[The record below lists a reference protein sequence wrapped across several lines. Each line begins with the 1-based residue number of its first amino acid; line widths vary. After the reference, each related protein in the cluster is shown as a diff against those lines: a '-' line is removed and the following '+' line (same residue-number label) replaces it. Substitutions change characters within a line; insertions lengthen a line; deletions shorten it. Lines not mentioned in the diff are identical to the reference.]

1 MSDHSSFRTLV
12 DALLARSCSD
22 GAITF
27 MAGQGQHQRVTFATM
42 LLRAKRRLGVFQ
54 AAGLSPGQQMIIQ
67 SDDNTLFLEAF
78 WACLLG
84 GIVAVPVA
92 GGNSAEHRLKLFRIA
107 RVLESPSLFSDS
119 ASIQRLEKFAGEV
132 HLVDEWSKLQARTIV
147 ADDPLP
153 GPLYNTADIVTDG
166 SANCSENDPAN
177 DTAVAVIAEPD
188 AHDTA
193 FIQFSSGSTSAPK
206 GIVLTHHNLLSNI
219 SSIIDGCLMTPQ
231 DHMLSWMPL
240 THDMG
245 LIGFHL
251 TPVVCNV
258 SHSLIPTDVFVRRPA
273 GWLTEAQTM
282 RASILCSPN
291 FGYQHLLKSFKA
303 ERHVDLDL
311 SSVRLI
317 FNGAEPISVSLCNE
331 FMQTLAPFALK
342 SDAMFPVY
350 GLAEASL
357 AVAFPPIERAVNA
370 LSVDRASLT
379 PGAQVRLLPLQ
390 SGGVQFVCVGTPL
403 SQVEVMIR
411 DESDAA
417 CAERVIGRICMRG
430 PNVTSGY
437 YKDPALNAQ
446 LIDAEGWL
454 DTGDLGLM
462 HETELYIT
470 GRAKD
475 IIFINGQNVY
485 PHDLEEILINKQLM
499 ERGKLA
505 IASHQSDNRH
515 TDELLA
521 FVMYRGDVSDL
532 ESLAGDITRTLSS
545 DAGIR
550 VGAVVAVPR
559 IPKTTSGKV
568 QRFQLLKEYE
578 SGQFK
583 EIRVAPRDVAG
594 DVGDDPSDE
603 LSSDSPPESADKSTD
618 LRLLG
623 ICNSTIKG
631 MQVSADDNL
640 FELGI
645 SSLTL
650 AEIHAS
656 IENTWPDQVDITD
669 LFDYPTVK
677 ELAAYLNAKVLT
689 NGPECEP
696 LNECT

>member
-1 MSDHSSFRTLV
+1 MSDHNRFRTLT
-12 DALLARSCSD
+12 DALLSRSGGN

-27 MAGQGQHQRVTFATM
+27 ISGQGEHQRVAFAT
-42 LLRAKRRLGVFQ
+42 LLQCAKQRLANFQ
-54 AAGLSPGQQMIIQ
+54 AAGLGPGQQMIIQ
-67 SDDNTLFLEAF
+67 SGDNALFLEAF

-107 RVLESPSLFSDS
+107 RMLESPSLFTDS
-119 ASIQRLEKFAGEV
+119 ANLQRLEKFASEAE
-132 HLVDEWSKLQARTIV
+132 LVDEWAELQERTFV
-147 ADDPLP
+147 VDEL
-153 GPLYNTADIVTDG
+153 LRVTAHIVTD
-166 SANCSENDPAN
+166 NPVN
-177 DTAVAVIAEPD
+177 DTEAAVIAEPD
-188 AHDTA
+188 PHDTA
-193 FIQFSSGSTSAPK
+193 FIQFSSGSTSSPK
-206 GIVLTHHNLLSNI
+206 GVVLTHDNLLSNI

-258 SHSLIPTDVFVRRPA
+258 SHSLIPTDVFVRRPS
-273 GWLTEAQTM
+273 GWLTNAQAM

-303 ERHVDLDL
+303 ERHADLDL

-317 FNGAEPISVSLCNE
+317 FNGAEPISISLCNE

-357 AVAFPPIERAVNA
+357 AVAFPPIERAVKA
-370 LSVDRASLT
+370 LSVDRASLA
-379 PGAQVRLLPLQ
+379 PGTRVQLLPLQ
-390 SGGVQFVCVGTPL
+390 SGGVQFVSVGKPL
-403 SQVEVMIR
+403 TQVDVMIR
-411 DESDAA
+411 DEADAA
-417 CAERVIGRICMRG
+417 CAEKVIGRICMRG

-437 YKDPALNAQ
+437 YKDPVLNAQ

-454 DTGDLGLM
+454 DTGDLGFI

-470 GRAKD
+470 GRAKE

-485 PHDLEEILINKQLM
+485 PHDLEEILIHKQLM

-505 IASHQSDNRH
+505 IASHQSDNRPG
-515 TDELLA
+515 DELLA
-521 FVMYRGDVSDL
+521 FVLHRGDVADL
-532 ESLAGDITRTLSS
+532 ESLALDITRTLSR
-545 DAGIR
+545 DAGTP
-550 VGAVVAVPR
+550 VDAVVAVPR

-568 QRFQLLKEYE
+568 QRFQLLKDYE
-578 SGQFK
+578 AGQFQ
-583 EIRVAPRDVAG
+583 EIRAALEEPAG
-594 DVGDDPSDE
+594 DLDDGPDHKQPGNAA
-603 LSSDSPPESADKSTD
+603 SPSADKSTQS
-618 LRLLG
+618 RLLG
-623 ICNSTIKG
+623 ICNTTIEG

-650 AEIHAS
+650 AEIHAA
-656 IENTWPDQVDITD
+656 IEDTWPDQVDITD

-677 ELAAYLNAKVLT
+677 ELAAYLDAKL
-689 NGPECEP
+689 
-696 LNECT
+696 

>member
-12 DALLARSCSD
+12 DVLLARSSGD

-27 MAGQGQHQRVTFATM
+27 MSGQGQHQRVAFASM
-42 LLRAKRRLGVFQ
+42 LVRAKQRLAIFQ
-54 AAGLSPGQQMIIQ
+54 AAGLGPGHQLIIQ
-67 SDDNTLFLEAF
+67 SGDNALFLEAF

-92 GGNSAEHRLKLFRIA
+92 GGNSVEHRLKLFRIA
-107 RVLESPSLFSDS
+107 RMLESPSLFVDS
-119 ASIQRLEKFAGEV
+119 ANVKRLEKFAGEIN
-132 HLVDEWSKLQARTIV
+132 LVDEWSELQARTLV
-147 ADDPLP
+147 ADEPRQ
-153 GPLYNTADIVTDG
+153 NTAEVVTDIT
-166 SANCSENDPAN
+166 AKN
-177 DTAVAVIAEPD
+177 TAVAVIADPD
-188 AHDTA
+188 VHDTA
-193 FIQFSSGSTSAPK
+193 FIQFSSGSTSTPK
-206 GIVLTHHNLLSNI
+206 GIVLTHHNLISNI

-273 GWLTEAQTM
+273 SWLTEAQAV

-291 FGYQHLLKSFKA
+291 FGYQHLLKSFKP
-303 ERHVDLDL
+303 ERHADLDL

-331 FMQTLAPFALK
+331 FMQTLAPFGLK
-342 SDAMFPVY
+342 SNAMFPVY

-357 AVAFPPIERAVNA
+357 AVAFPPLERPVKA

-379 PGAQVRLLPLQ
+379 PGAQVQLLPLQ
-390 SGGVQFVCVGTPL
+390 SGRVQFVSVGKLL
-403 SQVEVMIR
+403 SQVDVMIR

-437 YKDPALNAQ
+437 YKDPELNAQ

-454 DTGDLGLM
+454 DTGDLGFM
-462 HETELYIT
+462 HEAELYIT

-485 PHDLEEILINKQLM
+485 PHDLEEILIHKQLM

-505 IASHQSDNRH
+505 IASHQSDNQPG
-515 TDELLA
+515 DELLA
-521 FVMYRGDVSDL
+521 FVLHRGDISDL
-532 ESLAGDITRTLSS
+532 ETLALDITRTLSS

-550 VGAVVAVPR
+550 VDAVVAVPR

-568 QRFQLLKEYE
+568 QRFQLLKDYE
-578 SGQFK
+578 AGEFQH
-583 EIRVAPRDVAG
+583 IRAALEDSANDMG
-594 DVGDDPSDE
+594 HD
-603 LSSDSPPESADKSTD
+603 SSDSSPDDGGDNKGERQAFDSATEAADKSAE

-623 ICNSTIKG
+623 ICNTTIEG

-650 AEIHAS
+650 AEIHAA

-677 ELAAYLNAKVLT
+677 ELAAFLDSKAST
-689 NGPECEP
+689 NGPQ
-696 LNECT
+696 

>member
-1 MSDHSSFRTLV
+1 MSEHNRFRTLV
-12 DALLARSCSD
+12 DALLSRSGGD

-27 MAGQGQHQRVTFATM
+27 ITGQGQHQRVAFAT
-42 LLRAKRRLGVFQ
+42 LLLCAKRRLANFQ
-54 AAGLSPGQQMIIQ
+54 AAGLGPGQQMIIQ
-67 SDDNTLFLEAF
+67 TGDNALFLEAF

-107 RVLESPSLFSDS
+107 RMLESPSLFTDS
-119 ASIQRLEKFAGEV
+119 ANLQRLKKFASEV
-132 HLVDEWSKLQARTIV
+132 QLVDEWTELQERTFVVDEPLHATAHI
-147 ADDPLP
+147 ATDDP
-153 GPLYNTADIVTDG
+153 V
-166 SANCSENDPAN
+166 NDPIN
-177 DTAVAVIAEPD
+177 DSVNDPGNVRVSDTEAAVIAEPD

-206 GIVLTHHNLLSNI
+206 GVVLTHYNLLSNI
-219 SSIIDGCLMTPQ
+219 NSIIDGCLMTSQ
-231 DHMLSWMPL
+231 DHMMSWMPL

-258 SHSLIPTDVFVRRPA
+258 SHSLIPTDVFVRRPS
-273 GWLTEAQTM
+273 GWLTNAQAM

-303 ERHVDLDL
+303 ERHADLDL

-331 FMQTLAPFALK
+331 FMQTLAPFGLK

-357 AVAFPPIERAVNA
+357 AVAFPPIERAVKA
-370 LSVDRASLT
+370 LSVNRASLT
-379 PGAQVRLLPLQ
+379 PGTRVQLLPLQ
-390 SGGVQFVCVGTPL
+390 SGGVQFVSVGKPL
-403 SQVEVMIR
+403 SQVDVMIR

-417 CAERVIGRICMRG
+417 CAERVIGRICMHG

-454 DTGDLGLM
+454 DTGDLGFM

-485 PHDLEEILINKQLM
+485 PHDLEEILIHNQLM

-505 IASHQSDNRH
+505 IASHQSDNRPG
-515 TDELLA
+515 DELLA
-521 FVMYRGDVSDL
+521 FVLHRGDIADL
-532 ESLAGDITRTLSS
+532 ESLALDITRTLSR
-545 DAGIR
+545 DASIP
-550 VGAVVAVPR
+550 VDAVVAVPR

-568 QRFQLLKEYE
+568 QRFQLLEDYE
-578 SGQFK
+578 AGQFQ
-583 EIRVAPRDVAG
+583 EIRAAREEPAG
-594 DVGDDPSDE
+594 DVDDGLDHE
-603 LSSDSPPESADKSTD
+603 QLVNSAPASTDKSTQS
-618 LRLLG
+618 RLLG
-623 ICNSTIKG
+623 ICNTAIEG

-650 AEIHAS
+650 AEIHAA
-656 IENTWPDQVDITD
+656 IEDTWPDQVDITD

-677 ELAAYLNAKVLT
+677 ELAAYLDAKL
-689 NGPECEP
+689 
-696 LNECT
+696 